1 MSKPISFEKIEVNL
15 VSAMEE
21 TTVVPEPE
29 TPFRI
34 HILGDF
40 SGRADCGIIEPGT
53 VADRSPFLVDRD
65 NLDEVLA
72 RLGVEIHLPIAGNDS
87 PSVTI
92 RFAELEDFHPGRI
105 FERVEVFQALRDIRK
120 KFDDPRTFASAAK
133 EVRSWTETAPESS
146 EPLAEQRISQPEV
159 SGLTTGSLLDRM
171 VEQAESRPPDTG
183 ALLDSSEWSAFLQR
197 IVKPHLVPAEDPQ
210 QSELV
215 ASVDAAV
222 ANLMRTILHHPDFQS
237 VEAAWRAVHFLVSRL
252 ETDTE
257 LKLYLIDISKA
268 ELAADLCEAEDL
280 RSTGIYRLLVEQTV
294 ETPGGEPWTVLAGN
308 YTFDQTREDA
318 ELLGRMAKIA
328 KAAGAPFIS
337 AASTHLLGCESLAET
352 PDPDDWLRKPDT
364 EDGLAWE
371 ELRKIPEA
379 LYLGLALPR
388 FLLRLPYGEDTDPV
402 EQFDFKEKPP
412 VPDHDDYLWGNPAFA
427 CVYLLAQAFSHY
439 GWNLR
444 PGVIRD
450 IEGLPLHIYKEHGES
465 KVKPCAEVVFTE
477 MAVERILDC
486 GIMPLL
492 SFKDQDTI
500 RLARFQS
507 LADPL
512 TSLAGRWS

>member
-1 MSKPISFEKIEVNL
+1 MKKS
-15 VSAMEE
+15 
-21 TTVVPEPE
+21 TVVPGQEI
-29 TPFRI
+29 TFRI
-34 HILGDF
+34 LILGDF
-40 SGRADCGIIEPGT
+40 SGRANRNVFDVEDLS
-53 VADRSPFLVDRD
+53 DRRPLSVDRD
-65 NLDEVLA
+65 NLDEVLS
-72 RLGVEIHLPIAGNDS
+72 RLGVEIHLSIAGNDS
-87 PSVTI
+87 PPALI
-92 RFAELEDFHPGRI
+92 RFAELEDFHPDRI

-120 KFDDPRTFASAAK
+120 KLDDPRTFASAADR
-133 EVRSWTETAPESS
+133 VRSWTGADTVPESS
-146 EPLAEQRISQPEV
+146 EPPSEQQTPQPEI
-159 SGLTTGSLLDRM
+159 SGLTTDSLLDQM
-171 VEQAESRPPDTG
+171 LEQADNRPPETK
-183 ALLDSSEWSAFLQR
+183 ALLDSSGWSAFLRR

-210 QSELV
+210 QAELV
-215 ASVDAAV
+215 ASVDVAT
-222 ANLMRTILHHPDFQS
+222 ANLMRTILHHPDFQA

-252 ETDTE
+252 ETDAE

-294 ETPGGEPWTVLAGN
+294 ETPGGKPWAVLAGN

-328 KAAGAPFIS
+328 RQAGAPFIS
-337 AASTHLLGCESLAET
+337 AASTHLLGCKSLAET
-352 PDPDDWLRKPDT
+352 PDPDDWHEKPDT
-364 EDGLAWE
+364 EDSQAWE
-371 ELRKIPEA
+371 ELRRIPEA

-402 EQFDFKEKPP
+402 EQFDFEEMPP

-427 CVYLLAQAFSHY
+427 CVYLWARAFSGY

-477 MAVERILDC
+477 RAAKRILDC

-500 RLARFQS
+500 R
-507 LADPL
+507 P
-512 TSLAGRWS
+512 

>member
-1 MSKPISFEKIEVNL
+1 M
-15 VSAMEE
+15 VSDMEE
-21 TTVVPEPE
+21 TRVAPEPE
-29 TPFRI
+29 IPFRI
-34 HILGDF
+34 LFLGDF
-40 SGRADCGIIEPGT
+40 SGRANRGIFEPGT
-53 VADRSPFLVDRD
+53 VADRSPQLVDRD

-72 RLGVEIHLPIAGNDS
+72 RLGIEIHLPIAGNDS
-87 PSVTI
+87 PPALI
-92 RFAELEDFHPGRI
+92 RFAELDDFHPDRI
-105 FERVEVFQALRDIRK
+105 FERIEVFQSLRDIRK
-120 KFDDPRTFASAAK
+120 KLDDPRTFASAAK

-146 EPLAEQRISQPEV
+146 EPPPEQQTARPEI
-159 SGLTTGSLLDRM
+159 SGLTTDGLLDQM
-171 VEQAESRPPDTG
+171 LEQAESRPPETK
-183 ALLDSSEWSAFLQR
+183 ALLDSSGWNVFLRR

-210 QSELV
+210 QAELV
-215 ASVDAAV
+215 ASVDIAT
-222 ANLMRTILHHPDFQS
+222 ANLMRTILHHPDFQA

-252 ETDTE
+252 ETDAE

-268 ELAADLCEAEDL
+268 ELAADLGAAEDL

-294 ETPGGEPWTVLAGN
+294 ETPGGEPWAVLAGN
-308 YTFDQTREDA
+308 YTFDKTREDA
-318 ELLGRMAKIA
+318 ELSGRMARIA

-337 AASTHLLGCESLAET
+337 AAGPHLLGCESLAET
-352 PDPDDWLRKPDT
+352 PDPDDWRWKPDT
-364 EDGLAWE
+364 EDGPAWE
-371 ELRKIPEA
+371 ELRRFPEA
-379 LYLGLALPR
+379 SYLGLALPR

-402 EQFDFKEKPP
+402 EQFDFEEMHP

-450 IEGLPLHIYKEHGES
+450 IEGLPLHIYREHGES
-465 KVKPCAEVVFTE
+465 KVKPCAEVVFIE
-477 MAVERILDC
+477 RAAERILDC

-507 LADPL
+507 LADPP
-512 TSLAGRWS
+512 TNLAGRWNMVAKQG